1 MKNTLKL
8 TTALVGSML
17 TLGVSSAVAQT
28 TVSGN
33 LGLSYFA
40 TSNSS
45 TANTAQTFRGFG
57 KESQINISNKGK
69 LSNGM
74 DYVAGFSLEMD
85 GADVSNTTAVT
96 GADIQGQQS
105 ENVYIDLISGNTTI
119 TFGAD
124 HIQNPDFEI
133 TKLSGGIADVDDLMA
148 AAASAD
154 GKNSLAQI
162 HGTQNAN
169 SAYSAHGFGLIQDFG
184 VAKASFFYAPNRASG
199 LAASNDSTG
208 VTTNIDNGNSQME
221 IMVRGDFGVK
231 GLDVFAYAGK
241 SESDTPGVAA
251 TSHDLE
257 GRKYGLSYN
266 FGQFSV
272 AASQSKVE
280 SNSSIEAKTTSF
292 GAAFAATKEITI
304 GLIHSKTEAD
314 GVNLTTVS
322 ATPDETIK
330 ALNIGYNLGP
340 VVINAMYAQGENVG
354 GVANVDTDALHLN
367 FTTKF

>member
-1 MKNTLKL
+1 MKKILC
-8 TTALVGSML
+8 TTALAS
-17 TLGVSSAVAQT
+17 TLLVSANALAQT
-28 TVSGN
+28 TITGQ
-33 LGLSYFA
+33 LDLSFNA
-40 TSNSS
+40 KES
-45 TANTAQTFRGFG
+45 NTAQNSYRGFG
-57 KESQINISNKGK
+57 RESQINIQNKGK
-69 LSNGM
+69 LSNGI
-74 DYVAGFSLEMD
+74 DYAAGFSWEVD
-85 GADVSNTTAVT
+85 GNETVGTGSFGENTYVDFIFGKTT
-96 GADIQGQQS
+96 
-105 ENVYIDLISGNTTI
+105 LTIS
-119 TFGAD
+119 AD

-148 AAASAD
+148 GAASTD

-162 HGTQNAN
+162 HSTQNAN
-169 SAYSAHGFGLIQDFG
+169 SAYSAHGVGIVQDFG
-184 VAKASFFYAPNRASG
+184 VAKASFFYAPNRTGG

-208 VTTNIDNGNSQME
+208 VTTNIDTGNSQME
-221 IMVRGDFGVK
+221 IMVRGDLGVK
-231 GLDVFAYAGK
+231 GLDAFAFMGK
-241 SESDTPGVAA
+241 SESDTPGAA
-251 TSHDLE
+251 GTTADLT

-280 SNSSIEAKTTSF
+280 STSDIEAKTTSL

-314 GVNLTTVS
+314 GVNLTTASDV
-322 ATPDETIK
+322 PNEKIK
-330 ALNIGYNLGP
+330 AVNIGYNLGP

>member
-1 MKNTLKL
+1 MKKILC
-8 TTALVGSML
+8 TTALAS
-17 TLGVSSAVAQT
+17 TLLVSANALAQT
-28 TVSGN
+28 TITGQ
-33 LGLSYFA
+33 LDLSYNA
-40 TSNSS
+40 KES
-45 TANTAQTFRGFG
+45 NTAQNSYRGFG
-57 KESQINISNKGK
+57 RESQINIQNKGK
-69 LSNGM
+69 LSNGV
-74 DYVAGFSLEMD
+74 DYAAGFSWEVD
-85 GADVSNTTAVT
+85 GNEAVGTGSFGENT
-96 GADIQGQQS
+96 
-105 ENVYIDLISGNTTI
+105 YIDFIFGKTTL
-119 TFGAD
+119 TVSAD

-162 HGTQNAN
+162 HSTQTAN
-169 SAYSAHGFGLIQDFG
+169 SAYAAHGFGLIQDFG
-184 VAKASFFYAPNRASG
+184 VAKASFFYAPNRAGG

-231 GLDVFAYAGK
+231 GLDLFAYAGK
-241 SESDTPGVAA
+241 SESDTPGAAA
-251 TSHDLE
+251 TANDLE

-280 SNSSIEAKTTSF
+280 SSSSIEAKTTSF

-304 GLIHSKTEAD
+304 GLIHTKTEAD
-314 GVNLTTVS
+314 GILTDTR
-322 ATPDETIK
+322 ATTLDEKIK
-330 ALNIGYNLGP
+330 AINVGYNLGP

-354 GVANVDTDALHLN
+354 GVANSEVDALHLN

>member
-1 MKNTLKL
+1 MKKILC
-8 TTALVGSML
+8 TTALAS
-17 TLGVSSAVAQT
+17 TLLVSANALAQT
-28 TVSGN
+28 TITGQ
-33 LGLSYFA
+33 LDLSYNA
-40 TSNSS
+40 KES
-45 TANTAQTFRGFG
+45 NTAQNSYRGFG
-57 KESQINISNKGK
+57 RESQINIQNKGK
-69 LSNGM
+69 LSNGV
-74 DYVAGFSLEMD
+74 DYAAGFSWEVD
-85 GADVSNTTAVT
+85 GNEAVGTGSFGENT
-96 GADIQGQQS
+96 
-105 ENVYIDLISGNTTI
+105 YIDFIFGKTTL
-119 TFGAD
+119 TVSAD

-221 IMVRGDFGVK
+221 IMVRGDLGVK

-241 SESDTPGVAA
+241 SESDTPGAA
-251 TSHDLE
+251 GTTNDLE

-280 SNSSIEAKTTSF
+280 STSAIEAKTTSF

-314 GVNLTTVS
+314 GILTTT
-322 ATPDETIK
+322 AATTPDEKIK
-330 ALNIGYNLGP
+330 AVNIGYNLGP

>member
-1 MKNTLKL
+1 MKKILC
-8 TTALVGSML
+8 TTALAS
-17 TLGVSSAVAQT
+17 TLLVSANALAQT
-28 TVSGN
+28 TITGQ
-33 LGLSYFA
+33 LDLSYNA
-40 TSNSS
+40 KES
-45 TANTAQTFRGFG
+45 NTAQNSYRGFG
-57 KESQINISNKGK
+57 RESQINIQNKGK
-69 LSNGM
+69 LSNGV
-74 DYVAGFSLEMD
+74 DYAAGFSWEVD
-85 GADVSNTTAVT
+85 GNETVGTGSFGENT
-96 GADIQGQQS
+96 
-105 ENVYIDLISGNTTI
+105 YIDFIFGKTTLTIS
-119 TFGAD
+119 AD

-148 AAASAD
+148 AVGSAD

-162 HGTQNAN
+162 HSTQTAN
-169 SAYSAHGFGLIQDFG
+169 SAYTAHGFGLIQDFG
-184 VAKASFFYAPNRASG
+184 VAKASFFYAPNRATG

-221 IMVRGDFGVK
+221 IMVRGDLGVK

-241 SESDTPGVAA
+241 SESDTPGAA
-251 TSHDLE
+251 GTTNDLE

-280 SNSSIEAKTTSF
+280 STSEIEAKTTSF

-314 GVNLTTVS
+314 GVNLITASTV
-322 ATPDETIK
+322 PDEKIK
-330 ALNIGYNLGP
+330 AVNIGYNLGP

-354 GVANVDTDALHLN
+354 GTAGVDTDALHLN